1 VGRRGPPSSCVT
13 VLQVLQGF
21 FATFFFCE
29 LPMPSRRNLLAVAV
43 WLLATGC
50 ASAGFDEGRSV
61 KLATQLEELGFS
73 TKAIKVRVS
82 LPLFQA
88 ATCCANCTA
97 WLGAVATGLVLF
109 GSATFPDGPPE
120 HSPSTFITTDGLS
133 VVRLR
138 RRE

>member
-1 VGRRGPPSSCVT
+1 
-13 VLQVLQGF
+13 
-21 FATFFFCE
+21 
-29 LPMPSRRNLLAVAV
+29 MPSRSTAPLLAVAV
-43 WLLATGC
+43 WLLAMGC

-82 LPLFQA
+82 LLLYQA

-109 GSATFPDGPPE
+109 GRATFPDGPPE
-120 HSPSTFITTDGLS
+120 HSPPTFITTDGLS
-133 VVRLR
+133 VVRLGVGR
-138 RRE
+138 GDTMA